1 MNFLDKLIL
10 GTVQLGIPY
19 GINNH
24 TGQPDQFTANE
35 ILHSAWAGGI
45 RLLDTAESYGN
56 AQQVIGHYHVGQS
69 ESFHVITKLMPG
81 KTPAEVR
88 PSLIEDM
95 NLLNVDSLYGFMF
108 HHLDVFKQ
116 NVSALDDLKS
126 MQAEG
131 LIKRIG
137 VSVYSNDE
145 FEYVLNFPEI
155 NLIQLP
161 FNMLDNWHQRGE
173 CIRKA
178 KEKGIEIHV
187 RSVFLQGLFFMKEAD
202 IPVKLNPLVP
212 FLRQLGSICK
222 EFNMSMEMAAMGYAL
237 AYPEIDKVLIGV
249 ETPLQLEDNL
259 AQIAKLQISK
269 AFLSA
274 VEEIQITYNEL
285 LSPVNW
291 K

>member
-1 MNFLDKLIL
+1 MKFSDKLIL

-19 GINNH
+19 GINNN
-24 TGQPDQFTANE
+24 TGKPDQSTANA
-35 ILHSAWAGGI
+35 ILHSAWEGGI

-56 AQQVIGHYHVGQS
+56 AQQVIGHYHVGQA

-88 PSLIEDM
+88 PSLLEDM

-108 HHLDVFKQ
+108 HHLNVFKQ
-116 NVSALDDLKS
+116 NVSALGDLKS
-126 MQAEG
+126 MQAKG
-131 LIKRIG
+131 RIKRIG

-145 FEYVLNFPEI
+145 LEYVLNFPEI

-161 FNMLDNWHQRGE
+161 FNMLDNWCQRGGH
-173 CIRKA
+173 ISKA

-187 RSVFLQGLFFMKEAD
+187 RSVFLQGLFFMKETE
-202 IPVKLNPLVP
+202 IPVKLSPLVP
-212 FLRQLGSICK
+212 FLRQLKKICN
-222 EFNMSMEMAAMGYAL
+222 EFNMSMELAAMGYAL
-237 AYPEIDKVLIGV
+237 ARPEIDKVLIGV
-249 ETPLQLEDNL
+249 ETPAQLQDNL
-259 AQIAKLQISK
+259 NQVAQLQISK
-269 AFLSA
+269 EFTSA
-274 VEEIQITYNEL
+274 VEEIYVSETEL

>member
-1 MNFLDKLIL
+1 MDISDKLIL

-24 TGQPDQFTANE
+24 TGQPNQSTANE
-35 ILHSAWAGGI
+35 ILHSAWEAGI

-56 AQQVIGHYHVGQS
+56 AQQVIGHYHASQS
-69 ESFHVITKLMPG
+69 VSFDVITKLMPG
-81 KTPAEVR
+81 KQPTEVR
-88 PSLIEDM
+88 SSLIEDIKVM
-95 NLLNVDSLYGFMF
+95 NVDSLYGFMF

-126 MQAEG
+126 MKAEG

-145 FEYVLNFPEI
+145 LEYVLNFPEI

-161 FNMLDNWHQRGE
+161 FNMLDNWYQRGE
-173 CIRKA
+173 SIKKA

-187 RSVFLQGLFFMKEAD
+187 RSVFLQGLFFMKEAE

-212 FLRQLGSICK
+212 FLRQLGNICE
-222 EFNMSMEMAAMGYAL
+222 EFNMTMEMAAMGYAL
-237 AYPEIDKVLIGV
+237 ARPEIDKVLIGV
-249 ETPLQLEDNL
+249 ETPAQLQNNL
-259 AQIAKLQISK
+259 KQITQLQISND
-269 AFLSA
+269 FMSA
-274 VEEIQITYNEL
+274 VEEIYVSETEL